1 MSEEELDQTGEEQG
15 LEMGQ
20 QLNNSQPK
28 TQEENTRK
36 VHPFDNMFFGNR
48 NRHMRNERLNRS
60 QPETNNSPQTDWLNG
75 ILNNKHLSNVN
86 MDELMT
92 HVDQLIVSLNELK
105 PMFKKVA
112 PMLQSL
118 IQKEKE

>member
-1 MSEEELDQTGEEQG
+1 MSEEELNQTGEEMKA
-15 LEMGQ
+15 ETGQ
-20 QLNNSQPK
+20 QQG
-28 TQEENTRK
+28 QEQEQNTRP
-36 VHPFDNMFFGNR
+36 VHPFDSMFFGNR
-48 NRHMRNERLNRS
+48 NRQNRNDRQNRS
-60 QPETNNSPQTDWLNG
+60 QPATNDSPQMDGWLNS

-112 PMLQSL
+112 PMIQSF